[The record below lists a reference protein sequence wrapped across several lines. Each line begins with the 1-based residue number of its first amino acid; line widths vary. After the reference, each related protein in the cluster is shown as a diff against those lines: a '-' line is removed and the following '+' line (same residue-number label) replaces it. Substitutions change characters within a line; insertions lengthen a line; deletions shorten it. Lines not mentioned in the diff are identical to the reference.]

1 MRCDECREA
10 ISAQLDDEEA
20 GAPVAEVDAHVA
32 SCADCSRFALTAAE
46 LHRAVRVRAAESVPD
61 LSTAILA
68 KAPRPG
74 AHREWARYVL
84 LTVALTQ
91 LVLALPA
98 LFLGHDPGASTHV
111 ARELG
116 SFDVALAI
124 GWLVAAWR
132 PARAVGLLPF
142 AAALA
147 GTLMVTAA
155 LDVADGRVSVL
166 GEAHHVLDVIGLL
179 VLWILSRPLGI
190 SALPHLPRR
199 PSLGHA

>member
-10 ISAQLDDEEA
+10 ISAQLDGEEP
-20 GAPVAEVDAHVA
+20 GAPFPDVEAHVA
-32 SCADCSRFALTAAE
+32 SCAECSRFAVTATE
-46 LHRAVRVRAAESVPD
+46 LHRAVRVRAADSVPD
-61 LSTAILA
+61 LSRAILA
-68 KAPRPG
+68 TASRPAAP
-74 AHREWARYVL
+74 REWARYVL

-116 SFDVALAI
+116 SFDVALGI

-132 PARAVGLLPF
+132 PSRAVGLLPF

-147 GTLMVTAA
+147 GTLMVTAV
-155 LDVADGRVSVL
+155 LDVADGRVGVL
-166 GEAHHVLDVIGLL
+166 GEAHHVLDVVGLV
-179 VLWILSRPLGI
+179 VLWVLSRPTGT
-190 SALPHLPRR
+190 SALPRLPRR
-199 PSLGHA
+199 LSLGHA